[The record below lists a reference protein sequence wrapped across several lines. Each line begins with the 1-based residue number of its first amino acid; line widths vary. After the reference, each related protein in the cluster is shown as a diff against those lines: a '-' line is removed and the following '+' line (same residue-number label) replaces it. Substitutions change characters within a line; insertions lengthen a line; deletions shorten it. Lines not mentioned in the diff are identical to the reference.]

1 MNLEFKCVTLKLQP
15 TFGVGEV
22 WALEFLPPTAYLS
35 KVTKT

>member
-1 MNLEFKCVTLKLQP
+1 LKTFQP

-35 KVTKT
+35 KVTKTWAERKL

>member
-1 MNLEFKCVTLKLQP
+1 LLL